1 LLILIGEIMTRDEY
15 FDTLKE
21 AGIGIDRETGFA
33 HAILDNGFPGA
44 IESADLE
51 RLVNLLV
58 ARSAHRGY
66 CAISGVRTDLA
77 REVEKSVRTLL
88 VK

>member
-1 LLILIGEIMTRDEY
+1 MTRDEY

-33 HAILDNGFPGA
+33 HAILDNGPQFRGA

-77 REVEKSVRTLL
+77 REVEKSIRTLL